1 MEQKTEETEE
11 RKRERE
17 RENRQK
23 KINQQQTENLETRQ
37 TFIYIYIST
46 ETTSSLLTNHTFEKG
61 ILTHRQIYIIIH
73 FFPSLTLHKLT

>member
-17 RENRQK
+17 QAK